1 MIPQTVDIHFQGYN
15 RVPQPAAS
23 VSFLLPIDT
32 KTNQPPTRCA
42 LSPLQSSPQHS
53 QYNHGGALSPLQSS
67 SLTQPFNFLN
77 TDWHKPT
84 GTNHFLPVLGSTLT
98 SRTHSFDEILC
109 NQHLTFSFSNSP
121 FQHT

>member
-1 MIPQTVDIHFQGYN
+1 MITQTVDVHFQGYN

-23 VSFLLPIDT
+23 LSFLLPIDT

-77 TDWHKPT
+77 TDLAQTNRHKSLSAST
-84 GTNHFLPVLGSTLT
+84 GLHTYQQ
-98 SRTHSFDEILC
+98 D
-109 NQHLTFSFSNSP
+109 TFFR
-121 FQHT
+121 